1 MSDELKTPTAQEATT
16 AGITFSKGD
25 PAARLASLKARA
37 DLMNISYSNNIGA
50 DTLAQKIENKLAGI
64 ADPDD
69 QAPVELPKKSDAM
82 RRMEMYNDNMKLVR
96 LRISCL
102 NPSKRDLPGEILTVS
117 NRLLG
122 TVRKF
127 VQYGESTDEGFHVPY
142 ILYKFMKNRKFLSI
156 KQVKDRRTNQMVK
169 QEQWVSEYALE
180 VLPQLTEQ
188 ERQQLANRQAAAN
201 GMI

>member
-1 MSDELKTPTAQEATT
+1 MSEELVQETVTPTIS
-16 AGITFSKGD
+16 ITKGD
-25 PAARLASLKARA
+25 PATRLANLKARA
-37 DLMNISYSNNIGA
+37 DLMNITYSNNIGA

-69 QAPVELPKKSDAM
+69 EKVQELPTKSEAS
-82 RRMEMYNDNMKLVR
+82 RRMQMYNDNMKLVR

-127 VQYGESTDEGFHVPY
+127 VQYGEATDNGFHVPY
-142 ILYKFMKNRKFLSI
+142 IIYKFMKNRKFLSI
-156 KQVKDRRTNQMVK
+156 KQKKVRGTNQMVK
-169 QEQWVSEYALE
+169 EEQWVHEYAIE
-180 VLPQLTEQ
+180 VLPMLTEA
-188 ERQQLANRQAAAN
+188 ERQQLANQQAAAN
-201 GMI
+201 GMA

>member
-1 MSDELKTPTAQEATT
+1 MSDELNTPVQTPAVET
-16 AGITFSKGD
+16 IKGD
-25 PAARLASLKARA
+25 PAARLAALKARA

-64 ADPDD
+64 ADPEEP
-69 QAPVELPKKSDAM
+69 AKELPTKSDAA
-82 RRMEMYNDNMKLVR
+82 RRMQMYNDNMKLVR

-127 VQYGESTDEGFHVPY
+127 VQYGESTDEGFHVPF
-142 ILYKFMKNRKFLSI
+142 IIYKFMKNRKFLSI
-156 KQVKDRRTNQMVK
+156 KQRKVRGTNQMVK
-169 QEQWVSEYALE
+169 EEQWVNEYALE
-180 VLPQLTEQ
+180 VLPMLTEA

-201 GMI
+201 GMVV

>member
-1 MSDELKTPTAQEATT
+1 MSDELNTPAQTPAVET
-16 AGITFSKGD
+16 IKGD
-25 PAARLASLKARA
+25 PAARLAALKARA

-64 ADPDD
+64 ADPEE
-69 QAPVELPKKSDAM
+69 PVKELPTKSDAA
-82 RRMEMYNDNMKLVR
+82 RRMQMYNDNMKLVR

-142 ILYKFMKNRKFLSI
+142 IIYKFMKNRKFLSI
-156 KQVKDRRTNQMVK
+156 KQRKVRGTNQMVK
-169 QEQWVSEYALE
+169 EEQWVSEYALE
-180 VLPQLTEQ
+180 VLPMLTEA

-201 GMI
+201 GMVV